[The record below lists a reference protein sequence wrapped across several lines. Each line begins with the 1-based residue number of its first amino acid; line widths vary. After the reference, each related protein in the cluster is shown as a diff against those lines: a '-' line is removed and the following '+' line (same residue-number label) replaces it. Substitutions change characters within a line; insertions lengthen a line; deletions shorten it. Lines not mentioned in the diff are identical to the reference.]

1 MQSAHVAALGHRLT
15 GTDASDA
22 ASTEIAIRAGDGAQ
36 ARASE
41 PARAHD
47 SGTRRVRT
55 FHCPGK
61 QEDSQGGQGVCGEAA
76 TCAEAAHCQHKWERS
91 GDSLGDELAER
102 ESESRT
108 AWKYGKCLQMR
119 MLCAS
124 ALGQGRK
131 DRGDRIQRAA
141 AMGIRNSG
149 AARGTV
155 APRGRRQQAHT

>member
-1 MQSAHVAALGHRLT
+1 MT

-102 ESESRT
+102 ESESWT
-108 AWKYGKCLQMR
+108 AWKYDAFKCGCFARRRLGKVAR
-119 MLCAS
+119 TAATESS
-124 ALGQGRK
+124 ARPPWEYAT
-131 DRGDRIQRAA
+131 RAQRAA
-141 AMGIRNSG
+141 RWH
-149 AARGTV
+149 REV
-155 APRGRRQQAHT
+155 AVNKLTLES